1 MIMKKRSISQYL
13 FSLFANG
20 GQLEFLTDLVKKD
33 PYLDMEFRGDCIMIY
48 YRGGKL
54 LTVYDI
60 DKYEELA
67 PEYYSSKS
75 EQRLKAT
82 TDNMF
87 EYICQ
92 AKRIIDIHE
101 SGNKQKLGEKEFQ
114 QRVVFE
120 NNLSVTASN
129 TDYFIADVEWADN
142 ESLGGRA
149 DIIAFRWN
157 HMEHS
162 KRTLQMTLIEV
173 KQGEHA
179 IETKEIK
186 DKNGQISFS
195 AGLKKHYEDFIK
207 FKSNSEYV
215 NDVAKDMLTV
225 LKQKVDLGLIKGL
238 EKLFVKGSNEVYPEI
253 NSTPEFLILLS
264 NYHHYSTILSRECK
278 ELPNDCKFVL
288 SSFMGYG
295 LYKDFVMTKKEMKE
309 KFPTIFKSHED

>member
-1 MIMKKRSISQYL
+1 MKKRSISQNL
-13 FSLFANG
+13 FSLFAKG
-20 GQLEFLTDLVKKD
+20 GKLEFLTDLVKQD
-33 PYLDMEFRGDCIMIY
+33 PYLDMELRGDSIMIY
-48 YRGGKL
+48 YRGGRL

-67 PEYYSSKS
+67 PEYYISKS
-75 EQRLKAT
+75 EQCLKAT
-82 TDNMF
+82 TDNLF
-87 EYICQ
+87 EYVCQ
-92 AKRIIDIHE
+92 AKRIIDVHE
-101 SGNKQKLGEKEFQ
+101 SGTKQKLGEKEFQ

-129 TDYFIADVEWADN
+129 TDFFIADIEWADN

-162 KRTLQMTLIEV
+162 KRILQMTLIEV

-179 IETKEIK
+179 VETKKTIDK
-186 DKNGQISFS
+186 DGRILIS

-207 FKSNSEYV
+207 FRNNSEYV

-225 LKQKVDLGLIKGL
+225 LKQKADLGLIKGL
-238 EKLFVKGSNEVYPEI
+238 EKLFKKGNDDVYPEI
-253 NSTPEFLILLS
+253 NPQPDFLILLA
-264 NYHHYSTILSRECK
+264 NYHHYSTKLSQECK
-278 ELPNDCKFVL
+278 ELPNDCKFIL

-295 LYKDFVMTKKEMKE
+295 LYKDFIKSKKEME
-309 KFPTIFKSHED
+309 EIFPTIFISYEH